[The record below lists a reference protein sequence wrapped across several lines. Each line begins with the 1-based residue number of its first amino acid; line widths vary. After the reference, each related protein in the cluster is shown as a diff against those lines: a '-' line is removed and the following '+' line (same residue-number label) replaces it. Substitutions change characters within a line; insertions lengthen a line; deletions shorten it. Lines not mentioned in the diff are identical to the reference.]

1 MLLSSPRKRGCFLIS
16 RSVGSR
22 RSVFPAQAGV
32 FRSEKEARGG
42 GPCLPRASGGVSGR
56 GRDSHPLEESS
67 PRKRGCFPTSS
78 GGSTFGQVFPA
89 QAGVFP
95 FGCASRHAR
104 FSLPRASGG
113 VSLWPPGNGPPFSV
127 FPAQAGVFLTEV
139 SKGDAPARLPRAS
152 GGVSAGQLAI
162 GEEVKSSPRKRGCFY
177 D

>member
-1 MLLSSPRKRGCFLIS
+1 MLLSSPRKRGCFL
-16 RSVGSR
+16 RARAGSGPEQ
-22 RSVFPAQAGV
+22 VFPAQAGV
-32 FRSEKEARGG
+32 FPPRSPRACS
-42 GPCLPRASGGVSGR
+42 PSSLPRASGGVSGR